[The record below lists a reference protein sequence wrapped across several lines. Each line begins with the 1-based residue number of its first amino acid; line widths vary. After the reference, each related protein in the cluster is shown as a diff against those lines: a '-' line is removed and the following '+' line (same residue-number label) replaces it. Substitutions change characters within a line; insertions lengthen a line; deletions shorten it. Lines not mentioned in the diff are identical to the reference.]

1 MKNIQIYQAD
11 KYLTSEYTKV
21 EENIYKGRNLFCN
34 GNIWERDEL
43 FLISLTFEQEPEF
56 GEDDSPEHI
65 PQYPLEDILDM
76 FYVSITDFYKELN
89 AQSKDTCY
97 LDLERLR

>member
-21 EENIYKGRNLFCN
+21 EENIYKGRNPFCN

-43 FLISLTFEQEPEF
+43 FLTSLTFEQEPEF
-56 GEDDSPEHI
+56 GEGDSPEHI

-76 FYVSITDFYKELN
+76 F
-89 AQSKDTCY
+89 
-97 LDLERLR
+97 